1 MVSWHFDL
9 LKRERFNLSLN
20 EAVIDADDFD
30 PEISTYVLLPFEQPT
45 DAIKTMLESVRTFK

>member
-45 DAIKTMLESVRTFK
+45 DSIKTMLESVRTFK